1 MAALESDASTK
12 NKNMLLKHGAL
23 LMPGQWKGNLK
34 KHILKSRKQSYHKNL
49 QYQNFYLPQKNM
61 KHLSKKIHIVI
72 KHSQRLLKV
81 TYLQDLFAT

>member
-49 QYQNFYLPQKNM
+49 QDQNFYLPQKNM

-72 KHSQRLLKV
+72 KHSQRLLK
-81 TYLQDLFAT
+81 DFR